1 MFDKPTYR
9 NDRIFSI
16 IKKEKKRLGRK
27 MKHLGKNEKIL
38 IKVL

>member
-1 MFDKPTYR
+1 MSIDNKR
-9 NDRIFSI
+9 NKTFSI
-16 IKKEKKRLGRK
+16 EMIEKKRLGRK